1 MTADRKVTPTG
12 FGPRNAEEAEVFAVE
27 HFIADTQ
34 FRLHQLLEVKGVSR
48 SELAA
53 KLGVPKSRVT
63 AMFGSHSNLTLQ
75 TIGRILFA
83 LGENGVLSSPTI
95 DRRMAELEGGA
106 GANPR
111 RRFAEE
117 PYREVS
123 EEMRTPVVTRAPG
136 CSVANVMRVLKN
148 RDDARSLRVCNHNSE
163 AAGAVGQ
170 ASPKAA

>member
-1 MTADRKVTPTG
+1 MTADRKVMPTG

-75 TIGRILFA
+75 TVGRILFA
-83 LGENGVLSSPTI
+83 LGEQGVLSSPSI
-95 DRRMAELEGGA
+95 DRRMAELEGGTGAVPETPLGDQPRRDA
-106 GANPR
+106 GA
-111 RRFAEE
+111 E
-117 PYREVS
+117 PELCK
-123 EEMRTPVVTRAPG
+123 E
-136 CSVANVMRVLKN
+136 K
-148 RDDARSLRVCNHNSE
+148 VC
-163 AAGAVGQ
+163 GA
-170 ASPKAA
+170 